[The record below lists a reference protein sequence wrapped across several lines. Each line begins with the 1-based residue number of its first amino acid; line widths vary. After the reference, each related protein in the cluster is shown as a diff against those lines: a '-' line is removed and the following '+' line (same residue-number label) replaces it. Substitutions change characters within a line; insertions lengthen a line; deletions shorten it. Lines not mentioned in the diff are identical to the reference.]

1 MFQRTFIK
9 WLMCVTSGK
18 ETGGG
23 GQWKVSL
30 DGLNFYYKN
39 VIMCYLPNKKLTIK
53 KLTSN
58 NTGMSTYA

>member
-1 MFQRTFIK
+1 
-9 WLMCVTSGK
+9 MCVTSGK